1 MRAPVYRHLDT
12 KATFLGLSFPAE
24 WALVLSLV
32 ALGSVVDRP
41 FIGMLGAVGM
51 YVFLR
56 LVGYGRPENFLQHW
70 VLFRIRAAY
79 TRGRFSGSARADIPR
94 FPFGPF
100 LSRDIPRHQP
110 ERPHA

>member
-12 KATFLGLSFPAE
+12 KATFLGLSFPVE

-32 ALGSVVDRP
+32 ALSSVVDRP
-41 FIGMLGAVGM
+41 FIGMLAAVGM

-79 TRGRFSGSARADIPR
+79 SRGRFSGAARANVPR
-94 FPFGPF
+94 FPFGTYQ
-100 LSRDIPRHQP
+100 SRDVPSRRR
-110 ERPHA
+110 EVSHA

>member
-32 ALGSVVDRP
+32 ALGSVLDRP

-51 YVFLR
+51 YAFLR
-56 LVGYGRPENFLQHW
+56 LVGYGRPDNFLQHW
-70 VLFRIRAAY
+70 VLFRIRAVY
-79 TRGRFSGSARADIPR
+79 SHGRFSGAARADIPR

-100 LSRDIPRHQP
+100 LSRDVPRRQP
-110 ERPHA
+110 EPPDA

>member
-12 KATFLGLSFPAE
+12 KATFLGLSFPTE

-41 FIGMLGAVGM
+41 FVGMVASLGM

-70 VLFRIRAAY
+70 VLFRMRSAY
-79 TRGRFSGSARADIPR
+79 SGGRFSGAARAKIPR
-94 FPFGPF
+94 FPFGAYH
-100 LSRDIPRHQP
+100 SRDAASRRR
-110 ERPHA
+110 ERTHA

>member
-41 FIGMLGAVGM
+41 FIGMLAAVGM

-56 LVGYGRPENFLQHW
+56 LVGYGRPENFLQHY

-79 TRGRFSGSARADIPR
+79 SRGLFSGAARANVPR
-94 FPFGPF
+94 FPFGTHY
-100 LSRDIPRHQP
+100 SRDSAPRRR
-110 ERPHA
+110 ERSHA

>member
-12 KATFLGLSFPAE
+12 KASFLGLSFPAE

-41 FIGMLGAVGM
+41 FIGMLAAVVM

-79 TRGRFSGSARADIPR
+79 SHGRFSGAARADIPR

-100 LSRDIPRHQP
+100 LSRDLPRRQP
-110 ERPHA
+110 ELPDA

>member
-12 KATFLGLSFPAE
+12 KASFLGLSFPAE

-51 YVFLR
+51 YAFLR
-56 LVGYGRPENFLQHW
+56 LASYGRPESFLQHW

-79 TRGRFSGSARADIPR
+79 SHGRFSGAARADIPR

-100 LSRDIPRHQP
+100 LSRDVPRRQP
-110 ERPHA
+110 EPRRA